1 MLEEKIELIVRLIRS
16 KGVGVYFVTQ
26 NPTDLPNAILS
37 QLGNKIQHA
46 LRAFTPKEQKTVKA
60 VAETFRQQ
68 EGEELEKKLTE
79 LKVGEALVSFLDPEG
94 IPGYVQQVMIYPPE
108 SKMGILD
115 PLVKEEKI
123 NRSLL
128 YYKYSEAIDRESS
141 YEQLQRLSEIKAIE
155 LEENEELAA
164 RDREKAEQLKQLEI
178 EHQKQKEQTQQKR
191 TSSSSDSTMD
201 RFTKNLMSQVGRE
214 VGRVISRGILGILK
228 K

>member
-1 MLEEKIELIVRLIRS
+1 
-16 KGVGVYFVTQ
+16 
-26 NPTDLPNAILS
+26 
-37 QLGNKIQHA
+37 
-46 LRAFTPKEQKTVKA
+46 
-60 VAETFRQQ
+60 
-68 EGEELEKKLTE
+68 
-79 LKVGEALVSFLDPEG
+79 
-94 IPGYVQQVMIYPPE
+94 
-108 SKMGILD
+108 MGILD

-178 EHQKQKEQTQQKR
+178 EHQKQKELTQQKR
-191 TSSSSDSTMD
+191 TSSSRDSTMD

>member
-1 MLEEKIELIVRLIRS
+1 
-16 KGVGVYFVTQ
+16 
-26 NPTDLPNAILS
+26 
-37 QLGNKIQHA
+37 
-46 LRAFTPKEQKTVKA
+46 
-60 VAETFRQQ
+60 
-68 EGEELEKKLTE
+68 
-79 LKVGEALVSFLDPEG
+79 
-94 IPGYVQQVMIYPPE
+94 
-108 SKMGILD
+108 MGILD

-164 RDREKAEQLKQLEI
+164 SDREKAEQLKQLEK
-178 EHQKQKEQTQQKR
+178 ERQKEQTQPKR
-191 TSSSSDSTMD
+191 SSSPRDSTMD